1 MSLVAFNVD
10 WKSSKDTANKYPIP
24 FFFQESYKWK

>member
-1 MSLVAFNVD
+1 MSLVAFNLD
-10 WKSSKDTANKYPIP
+10 RKSSKDTARKYAIP